1 MHFFLSAGE
10 VSGERYAAAIA
21 RHVRERI
28 PDCRLSGF
36 GGTALADAGVTL
48 VAEMRDVSVMG
59 FSDIPARLPRLFQ
72 IKRKIVE
79 HIHATRPDAIVVV
92 DFPDFHLSLARSLA
106 RRCPDIPLFY
116 IVPPQ
121 VWIWRTYRVHS
132 LRRLFKAVFPIFRF
146 EHEFLQSHGITSRF
160 FGHPLLDFFEYL
172 QNGSEMQ
179 TSPRIGLFPGSRVSE
194 IRAILPIMIDTCR
207 EIKRQI
213 GRPISIKIAA
223 FDSSLEMIIR
233 RTLDSMGTDP
243 NEFIIVDRVL
253 PCDVVIAKSGTN
265 NLELAGQG
273 VPFVVA
279 YATSWLNYFIGR
291 YIVRPRFI
299 SLVNI
304 LAGRRIVPEFIQH
317 QARANTIAETAI
329 RLLSDGTSRNRMK
342 EDLNHVWNSL
352 RGESTGPSVLAAITQ
367 SILDDISEQ
376 KKAARIGSL

>member
-28 PDCRLSGF
+28 PGCRLSGF
-36 GGTALADAGVTL
+36 GGMAMADAGVTL
-48 VAEMRDVSVMG
+48 VAEMRSVSVMG

-79 HIHATRPDAIVVV
+79 HIYATRPDAVVVV

-106 RRCPDIPLFY
+106 RRCPGLPLY
-116 IVPPQ
+116 YVVPPQ

-132 LRRLFKAVFPIFRF
+132 LGRLFKAVFPIFRF
-146 EHEFLQSHGITSRF
+146 EHEFLQSHGVVSRF

-194 IRAILPIMIDTCR
+194 IRAILPVMIGACR
-207 EIKRQI
+207 EIERQI

-223 FDSSLEMIIR
+223 FDSSMEMVIR
-233 RTLDSMGTDP
+233 RTLDIMDADP
-243 NEFIIVDRVL
+243 NKFIIVDRAL

-279 YATSWLNYFIGR
+279 YATSWLNYLIGR
-291 YIVRPRFI
+291 YVVRPRFI

-304 LAGRRIVPEFIQH
+304 LADRQIVPEFIQH
-317 QARANTIAETAI
+317 HARPGRIAEAVI
-329 RLLSDGTSRNRMK
+329 PLLSDKKARKRM
-342 EDLNHVWNSL
+342 EEELDQVWKSL
-352 RGESTGPSVLAAITQ
+352 RGESAGPSVLSAITQ
-367 SILDDISEQ
+367 SILNDTAI
-376 KKAARIGSL
+376 L